1 MDLLT
6 KKAAALSTWYDELWQ
21 LRDKRVDGWPLMSN
35 PLYTIALCAM
45 YVYVVKVA
53 GPRFM
58 KNRPP
63 MNLKKFLVAYNGFQ
77 VILSG
82 YIFVQVT
89 QLVIGT
95 IENQFYF
102 CIFLLMLLKSYILF

>member
-1 MDLLT
+1 MMDVIT
-6 KKAAALSTWYDELWQ
+6 KKAAALNTWYDELWQ
-21 LRDKRVDGWPLMSN
+21 VRDKRMDGLPLMSN

-58 KNRPP
+58 KDRPP
-63 MNLKKFLVAYNGFQ
+63 MNLKRFLIAYNGFQ

-82 YIFVQVT
+82 YIFMQVT
-89 QLVIGT
+89 QFVIG
-95 IENQFYF
+95 IIDKR
-102 CIFLLMLLKSYILF
+102 CIFAIN

>member
-1 MDLLT
+1 MDVVT
-6 KKAAALSTWYDELWQ
+6 KKATALSTWYDELWE

-58 KNRPP
+58 KDRPP

-89 QLVIGT
+89 PST
-95 IENQFYF
+95 IIDIDSPHYHICNNYS
-102 CIFLLMLLKSYILF
+102 II

>member
-1 MDLLT
+1 MDVVT
-6 KKAAALSTWYDELWQ
+6 KKATALSTWYDELWE

-58 KNRPP
+58 KDRPP

-89 QLVIGT
+89 PLSIIDIDSPHYIYLIIYVT
-95 IENQFYF
+95 IIQ
-102 CIFLLMLLKSYILF
+102 